1 MSEFCPLVQEDNV
14 LNTTIE
20 STTSDVRFP
29 FFSQEGFKYGVC
41 PSLKYN
47 INSLGNVIICYLI
60 LETMCIRLAKNANPH
75 MYMWVNVHNGLTFS
89 GSVRL

>member
-1 MSEFCPLVQEDNV
+1 MSLF
-14 LNTTIE
+14 
-20 STTSDVRFP
+20 
-29 FFSQEGFKYGVC
+29 
-41 PSLKYN
+41 KYN
-47 INSLGNVIICYLI
+47 INRLGNVIICDLI